1 MEHKKSIDVEI
12 GFLYPNTDRISI
24 YSKSGCSYCIKLKNF
39 LKQNKIDYD
48 LINCDDI
55 LIESKEEFLKT
66 ISELANR
73 EITSFPIVFKSNE
86 YIGGFKEAKI
96 FVENMFNNI
105 EEIEKNKSDIE
116 ELKFNENF

>member
-12 GFLYPNTDRISI
+12 GFLYPNNDRISI

-39 LKQNKIDYD
+39 LKQKKIDYD

-55 LIESKEEFLKT
+55 LIENKEEFLKT

-73 EITSFPIVFKSNE
+73 EINTFPIVFKSSE
-86 YIGGFKEAKI
+86 YIGGFKETKI

-105 EEIEKNKSDIE
+105 EENKNDIE